1 MKKIWL
7 AIALVAAIIAGVGA
21 ASAVGEGDT
30 VKACYNRG
38 GTLKLQVGDKCPKG
52 WTPVEWSVSGPA
64 GEPGAAG
71 ATGATCSGCSG
82 AGWTCGPARRR
93 RISSLCG
100 ERHRALRSGSR
111 RRVRPLRRHLRRLPR
126 HAPRPRGGSGLVAH
140 RCHPP
145 RSDPCSPGALQI
157 DQIVLG
163 TQLGSA
169 SVPLTERAATGAVIP
184 EVLISL
190 TEARDTRF
198 ALLQYTLQG
207 VVVAGTRTVW
217 EGGLPVEEVSL
228 SFDRIEWA
236 YTPQKDDGTAGTPI
250 RFCFDVAAKR
260 PADPDYVPQHR
271 AGGQCDRDGDLV
283 RSGASDLRRRQPPH
297 GAA

>member
-30 VKACYNRG
+30 VKACHNQG

-71 ATGATCSGCSG
+71 ATGATGRGCSG

-93 RISSLCG
+93 RISSLRG
-100 ERHRALRSGSR
+100 ERHRAFRSGPR
-111 RRVRPLRRHLRRLPR
+111 RRVRPLRRHLRRLAR
-126 HAPRPRGGSGLVAH
+126 HSTTPARWKWSRCAPRSPRPS
-140 RCHPP
+140 
-145 RSDPCSPGALQI
+145 SDPCSPSALQI
-157 DQIVLG
+157 DHVVLG

-190 TEARDTRF
+190 TQARDTRF

-207 VVVAGTRTVW
+207 SRGGRHPDGLGRRRPCG
-217 EGGLPVEEVSL
+217 GGLAVVRP
-228 SFDRIEWA
+228 DRVGVHPAEGRRHCRA
-236 YTPQKDDGTAGTPI
+236 PRSGSASTSQPKQ
-250 RFCFDVAAKR
+250 
-260 PADPDYVPQHR
+260 PAD
-271 AGGQCDRDGDLV
+271 
-283 RSGASDLRRRQPPH
+283 RRLP
-297 GAA
+297 